1 MSNTIIRPKTQVN
14 VRKPHTSLTSPKM
27 SNNIVVNSFDAST
40 TYTKLR
46 DIANRNN
53 KILSKMIIDEDMEKL
68 ATIAQRAQSKAQHR
82 HQQPISMP
90 QVQEFKRSV

>member
-1 MSNTIIRPKTQVN
+1 MTNN
-14 VRKPHTSLTSPKM
+14 V
-27 SNNIVVNSFDAST
+27 VVNSFDAST

-68 ATIAQRAQSKAQHR
+68 ATIAQRA
-82 HQQPISMP
+82 
-90 QVQEFKRSV
+90 